1 MITLITGLPG
11 NAKTLFALVHIKKR
25 AEAEGREVYYH
36 GINELKLP
44 WTEFEPKNWM
54 DLPDGSIIVIDEA
67 QDHFPKK
74 PNGSTL
80 PDYYTE
86 LAKHR
91 HKGFDFYLLTQHPTL
106 IDNFPRK
113 LVQQHF
119 HAIRKFGMQRS
130 TYYEWDKVAEFP
142 ERVAAQKNA
151 LNTIKFQYPKE
162 AFGWYKSASVHTV
175 KRKIPLKLILA
186 VLLVLVLAGYAA
198 WSFTHMNRAR
208 EVTAPVVSKGVGDPA
223 SVAGQPG
230 PGAVAAAPFDAVAD
244 ARHWVDMSTPRL
256 VGLPQTA
263 PKYDELTKP
272 VRVPVPAACIQHGEK
287 CKCFTQQGTPMDVQ
301 FNMCLEFAR
310 NGFFQEFDADKD
322 RAESAKTAR
331 GVQVLE
337 HSPVGNGQLSS
348 SSQVLVLPDVAASKP
363 DPVVA
368 RAAGAASTAVR

>member
-25 AEAEGREVYYH
+25 AEAEGREVYYN

-44 WTEFEPKNWM
+44 WTEFDPKSWM
-54 DLPDGSIIVIDEA
+54 NLPDGSIIVIDEA
-67 QDHFPKK
+67 QDYFPKK
-74 PNGSTL
+74 ANGSTL
-80 PDYYTE
+80 PDYYNE

-119 HAIRKFGMQRS
+119 HAVRKFGMQRS

-151 LNTIKFQYPKE
+151 LNTIKFPYPKE
-162 AFGWYKSASVHTV
+162 AFGWYKSATVHTV

-186 VLLVLVLAGYAA
+186 VLLVIALAGYAA
-198 WSFTHMNRAR
+198 WSFTHMTRSR
-208 EVTAPVVSKGVGDPA
+208 EVSPVQASSSAAASSSVSGATGQPV
-223 SVAGQPG
+223 GQPG
-230 PGAVAAAPFDAVAD
+230 VTPAFDPVAD
-244 ARHWVDMSTPRL
+244 ARQWVNMATPRL

-272 VRVPVPAACIQHGEK
+272 SRVPIPAACIQHGEK
-287 CKCFTQQGTPMDVQ
+287 CKCFTQQGTSMDVQ

-310 NGFFQEFDADKD
+310 NGFFQEFDADRD
-322 RAESAKTAR
+322 RAETAKTAR
-331 GVQVLE
+331 GVAVLE
-337 HSPVGNGQLSS
+337 NSPVGRAGSVSS
-348 SSQVLVLPDVAASKP
+348 SSQVALLAVDVASPRA
-363 DPVVA
+363 VA
-368 RAAGAASTAVR
+368 VAPPTIR